1 MFFTMVVNPDNI
13 CTETLEEI
21 FRQAHFEVTVDA
33 DNDLLIKDMYACFIS
48 NCKESIRIATAFQF
62 RKKSTR
68 EQRMDLANVINAD
81 CEAIRATVMAKRTL
95 VIDWFIPIRGG
106 LPAANLIQAF
116 RAFNGRTQNALFTC
130 DTDDIVA

>member
-1 MFFTMVVNPDNI
+1 MVVNPDNI

-33 DNDLLIKDMYACFIS
+33 DNDLLIKDTYACFIS
-48 NCKESIRIATAFQF
+48 NCKESVRIAT
-62 RKKSTR
+62 
-68 EQRMDLANVINAD
+68 ERMELANLINAD

-95 VIDWFIPIRGG
+95 VVDWFIPIRGG

-116 RAFNGRTQNALFTC
+116 RAFNGRTQNALYTC
-130 DTDDIVA
+130 DTDDIVE